1 MGAVGTRAAVIRGV
15 GKPWEVTELE
25 LDEPREREVLI
36 RFAYSGLCQ
45 SDRHF
50 QVGDFPAR
58 LPLVGGHEGAGVIE
72 KVGPGVTRVA
82 VGDHVVCS
90 FLPACGA
97 CRWCSTGHQALCDL
111 GLNAGTGQLP
121 DGTFRF
127 HRGDVDYGGVC
138 ALGTFSER
146 AVISEYSCVR
156 VDPSLP
162 LDVAALLGC
171 GVPTGWGAAV
181 YAAGVKPGDVVVIYG
196 SGGVGSNAVQ
206 GAARSGASIVAV
218 VDPVP
223 FKREMART
231 FGATHTF
238 ETHDEALAFIQEITW
253 GRLANHAIITV
264 ADHTVD
270 ITDQAMSIIGKVGS
284 VSVVATGRH
293 GENQFEMNSQSLKG
307 FQQRIQGV
315 MFGNCNPLSD
325 IPHLADQYRRGGLLL
340 DELITRRYRLDDIN
354 RAFDDLVAG
363 KNIRGVIE
371 HS

>member
-1 MGAVGTRAAVIRGV
+1 MSTTRAAVVRGV
-15 GKPWEVTELE
+15 KEPWEIVDLD
-25 LDEPREREVLI
+25 LDEPNEREVLI
-36 RFAYSGLCQ
+36 RLAYSGLCQ

-58 LPLVGGHEGAGVIE
+58 FPLVGGHEGAGVVE

-90 FLPACGA
+90 FLPVCGT
-97 CRWCSTGHQALCDL
+97 CHWCSTGHQALCDL
-111 GLNAGTGQLP
+111 GLNAGTGQML

-127 HRGDVDYGGVC
+127 HHGSEDLGGVC
-138 ALGTFSER
+138 ALGTFSEQ
-146 AVISEYSCVR
+146 AVISEYSCVK
-156 VDPSLP
+156 VDSSLP

-181 YAAGVKPGDVVVIYG
+181 YAAGVRAGDVVVIYG

-223 FKREMART
+223 FKREMAET

-238 ETHDEALAFIQEITW
+238 ATHEDVYEFIKEATW

-264 ADHTVD
+264 TDHTVE
-270 ITDQAMSIIGKVGS
+270 ITNQATSIVGKVGS
-284 VSVVATGRH
+284 VIVVATGRH
-293 GENQFEMNSQSLKG
+293 GENQIEMNTQSLKG

-315 MFGNCNPLSD
+315 LFGNCNPLSD
-325 IPHLADQYRRGGLLL
+325 IPRLADQYKRGELRL
-340 DELITRRYRLDDIN
+340 DELITRRYRLGEIN
-354 RAFDDLVAG
+354 QAFEDLAEG